1 MTKAKQIDRILDY
14 IREFGSITQQLT
26 IDDILEIARQID
38 KETGRYLSYGD
49 VCTGIYAGRI
59 NPDDYLEKRRRTHD
73 KRRVE
78 RGVIEQ
84 ATCCGDNE

>member
-1 MTKAKQIDRILDY
+1 MKAERVMLHSMKERHQPVPKL
-14 IREFGSITQQLT
+14 S
-26 IDDILEIARQID
+26 IDDILEIARKID
-38 KETGRYLSYGD
+38 EKTGRYLSYGD

-78 RGVIEQ
+78 RGAIEQ
-84 ATCCGDNE
+84 AACCGDNE

>member
-1 MTKAKQIDRILDY
+1 MKAEP
-14 IREFGSITQQLT
+14 IRLRSMKERHQPVPKLT

-73 KRRVE
+73 RYGIEGSVVE
-78 RGVIEQ
+78 
-84 ATCCGDNE
+84 

>member
-1 MTKAKQIDRILDY
+1 MKAEPIMLHSMKERHQPIPK
-14 IREFGSITQQLT
+14 LT

-78 RGVIEQ
+78 RGAIEQ
-84 ATCCGDNE
+84 AACCGDNE

>member
-1 MTKAKQIDRILDY
+1 MKAERVMLQSVKERHQPMPK
-14 IREFGSITQQLT
+14 LT

-84 ATCCGDNE
+84 AACCGDNE